1 MTMQEGGQEILVEM
15 EKLASVTLEINSGI
29 KEISS
34 GVMDINNAMQEVNER
49 SKENYESISKVSSEL
64 GKFKVNHQE

>member
-1 MTMQEGGQEILVEM
+1 MDSRTMRLLG
-15 EKLASVTLEINSGI
+15 SYN
-29 KEISS
+29 
-34 GVMDINNAMQEVNER
+34 MDINNAMQEVNER